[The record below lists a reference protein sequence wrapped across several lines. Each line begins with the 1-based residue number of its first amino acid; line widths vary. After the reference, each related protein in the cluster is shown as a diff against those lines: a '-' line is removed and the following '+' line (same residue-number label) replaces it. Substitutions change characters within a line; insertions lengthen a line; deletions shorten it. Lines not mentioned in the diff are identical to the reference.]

1 MILFFSFL
9 LIIIIEYINMPP
21 KGGGKKKKSAKAGGF
36 GPSRRELLFK
46 DDGQEYAQVVKMLGN
61 GHVELDCC
69 DDIKRLGTIRGKM
82 RKRVWIQTGDVVLVG
97 LREYQD
103 GKADIIHKYN
113 PEEVKNLRNL
123 KEIPENIVIQENAAS
138 VDVSTILID
147 VGGEEETEDTIDFI

>member
-1 MILFFSFL
+1 
-9 LIIIIEYINMPP
+9 
-21 KGGGKKKKSAKAGGF
+21 
-36 GPSRRELLFK
+36 
-46 DDGQEYAQVVKMLGN
+46 
-61 GHVELDCC
+61 
-69 DDIKRLGTIRGKM
+69 M

-147 VGGEEETEDTIDFI
+147 VGGDEETEDTIDFI